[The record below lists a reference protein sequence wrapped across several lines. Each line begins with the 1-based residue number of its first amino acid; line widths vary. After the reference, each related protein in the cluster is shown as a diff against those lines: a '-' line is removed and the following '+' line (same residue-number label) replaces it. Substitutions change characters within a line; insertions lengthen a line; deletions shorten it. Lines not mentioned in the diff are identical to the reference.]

1 MTRIVI
7 CAARRT
13 PFGKF
18 RGGLAMVGPVELATA
33 AGRAVLRDLN
43 PAGIDLVVLGNVLA
57 AGHGMNIARQVG
69 VQLGLPLEVP
79 AYTVNMMCASGLQS
93 VLLGAQA
100 IRAGEARAVLCGGVE
115 SMSQSP
121 LLVSRPAPKEAP
133 DVATAVDSMLR
144 DGLVDSFSHRH
155 MGETVEDLAAEYG
168 ITRAEQDAFAAR
180 SQRNW
185 AAAQAAGRFADE
197 LVPLNGL
204 EADEHPRPQSTEE
217 SLASLRTVFRPDGT
231 ITAGNA
237 SGVNDGAAV
246 LLLADSEWAKS
257 QGWPALAEFE
267 LGGVV
272 GCDPQRMGLG
282 PVHALRGLVARRGG
296 AINDFDT
303 LELNE
308 AFAAQSLACLREL
321 GLSADGL
328 ERGRPVV
335 NPDGGAIALGH
346 PIGASGARL
355 LTHLAWRIARGE
367 SNRAAA
373 ALCVGGGMGIAAAV
387 KTA

>member
-18 RGGLAMVGPVELATA
+18 RGGLATLGPVELAMA
-33 AGRAVLRDLN
+33 AGRAVLQDLN

-121 LLVSRPAPKEAP
+121 LLISRPVPKEAP

-144 DGLVDSFSHRH
+144 DGLVDSFSRRH

-185 AAAQAAGRFADE
+185 AAAQAARRFADE

-204 EADEHPRPQSTEE
+204 EADEHPRPQSTVET
-217 SLASLRTVFRPDGT
+217 LASLKTVFRPDGT
-231 ITAGNA
+231 ITAGNS

-257 QGWPALAEFE
+257 QGWPVLAEFE
-267 LGGVV
+267 LGVVV

-282 PVHALRGLVARRGG
+282 PVHALRSLVARRGRSL
-296 AINDFDT
+296 NDFDT

-308 AFAAQSLACLREL
+308 AFAAQSLACLKEL
-321 GLSADGL
+321 GLSAD
-328 ERGRPVV
+328 ESSAV

-367 SNRAAA
+367 SKQAAA

-387 KTA
+387 KAV

>member
-18 RGGLAMVGPVELATA
+18 RGGLATVGPVELATA
-33 AGRAVLRDLN
+33 AGRAVLQDLN

-69 VQLGLPLEVP
+69 VQLGLPFEVP

-93 VLLGAQA
+93 VLLGVQA
-100 IRAGEARAVLCGGVE
+100 IRAGEARGVLCGGVE

-121 LLVSRPAPKEAP
+121 LLAPRPAPKEPPNAEN
-133 DVATAVDSMLR
+133 AVDSMLR

-155 MGETVEDLAAEYG
+155 MGETVEELAVEFG
-168 ITRAEQDAFAAR
+168 ITRAEQDAFAAG
-180 SQRNW
+180 SQW
-185 AAAQAAGRFADE
+185 KCAAAQAAGRFADE

-204 EADEHPRPQSTEE
+204 KSDEHPRPQATAE
-217 SLASLRTVFRPDGT
+217 SLASLKTVFRPDGT

-246 LLLADSEWAKS
+246 LLLADEAWARP
-257 QGWPALAEFE
+257 QGWPVLAEFE
-267 LGGVV
+267 LGVVV

-282 PVHALRGLVARRGG
+282 PVHALRALVARRGG
-296 AINDFDT
+296 CLGDFDT

-308 AFAAQSLACLREL
+308 AFAVQSLVCLREL
-321 GLSADGL
+321 GLSAEESTAGQ
-328 ERGRPVV
+328 PVV

-367 SNRAAA
+367 SKQAAA

-387 KTA
+387 KAV

>member
-1 MTRIVI
+1 MRRLVI

-18 RGGLAMVGPVELATA
+18 RGKLAGLSPVELAA
-33 AGRAVLRDLN
+33 VAGGAVLQDLN
-43 PAGIDLVVLGNVLA
+43 PTGIDLVVLGNVLS
-57 AGHGMNIARQVG
+57 AGQGMNIARQVG
-69 VQLGLPLEVP
+69 VQLGLPIETP

-93 VLLGAQA
+93 VLLAAQA
-100 IRAGEARAVLCGGVE
+100 IRAGDARAVLCGGTE
-115 SMSQSP
+115 SMSRSP
-121 LLVSRPAPKEAP
+121 LLVARPAPKAAP
-133 DVATAVDSMLR
+133 TLDGVVDSMLR

-168 ITRAEQDAFAAR
+168 ITRGEQDAFAAQ
-180 SQRNW
+180 SQRNF
-185 AAAQAAGRFADE
+185 AAAQAAGRFANE
-197 LVPLNGL
+197 IVPVSGL
-204 EADEHPRPQSTEE
+204 EADEHPRPEATAE
-217 SLASLRTVFRPDGT
+217 SLASLKTVFRPEGT

-246 LLLADSEWAKS
+246 LLLAEDGWART
-257 QGWPALAEFE
+257 QGWPVLAEFE
-267 LGGVV
+267 TGVVV

-282 PVHALRGLVARRGG
+282 PVHALRALVARRGG
-296 AINDFDT
+296 RLGDFDA

-308 AFAAQSLACLREL
+308 AFAAQSLACLKEL
-321 GLSADGL
+321 GLSAD
-328 ERGRPVV
+328 ESSTV

-367 SNRAAA
+367 SRLAAA

-387 KTA
+387 KAV

>member
-1 MTRIVI
+1 MKRIVI

-18 RGGLAMVGPVELATA
+18 RGGLATVGPVELAMA
-33 AGRAVLRDLN
+33 AGRAVLQDLN
-43 PAGIDLVVLGNVLA
+43 PAGIDLVALGNVLA

-121 LLVSRPAPKEAP
+121 LLISRPAPKEPP

-144 DGLVDSFSHRH
+144 DGLVDSFSRRH

-185 AAAQAAGRFADE
+185 AAAQAEGRFADE

-246 LLLADSEWAKS
+246 LLLADGEWATA
-257 QGWPALAEFE
+257 QGWPVLAEFE
-267 LGGVV
+267 AGVVV

-282 PVHALRGLVARRGG
+282 PVHALRALVARRGG
-296 AINDFDT
+296 RLGDFDA

-321 GLSADGL
+321 GLSADG
-328 ERGRPVV
+328 GAAGQPVV

-355 LTHLAWRIARGE
+355 LTRLAWRIARGE
-367 SNRAAA
+367 SKQAVA

-387 KTA
+387 KSV

>member
-18 RGGLAMVGPVELATA
+18 RGGLATVGPVELATA
-33 AGRAVLRDLN
+33 AGRAVLQDLN

-185 AAAQAAGRFADE
+185 A
-197 LVPLNGL
+197 
-204 EADEHPRPQSTEE
+204 
-217 SLASLRTVFRPDGT
+217 
-231 ITAGNA
+231 
-237 SGVNDGAAV
+237 
-246 LLLADSEWAKS
+246 
-257 QGWPALAEFE
+257 
-267 LGGVV
+267 
-272 GCDPQRMGLG
+272 
-282 PVHALRGLVARRGG
+282 
-296 AINDFDT
+296 
-303 LELNE
+303 
-308 AFAAQSLACLREL
+308 
-321 GLSADGL
+321 
-328 ERGRPVV
+328 
-335 NPDGGAIALGH
+335 
-346 PIGASGARL
+346 
-355 LTHLAWRIARGE
+355 
-367 SNRAAA
+367 
-373 ALCVGGGMGIAAAV
+373 
-387 KTA
+387 